1 MRCIPRTIAAACTAA
16 LAFCLG
22 SGALHAAESFPTRPI
37 TIIVPFPPGG
47 STDKAARMIAKRL
60 QENVGQPVVIDNKGG
75 GNGIIGIQALKQAAP
90 DGYTLFVGHA
100 ATHAINPGLYSNL
113 PYDPIKDFT
122 PITPFMSFPS
132 VLVVPAGHPDKS
144 VADLVRRARE
154 NPGALT
160 YSSQGT
166 GTAGHLLGAMLETS
180 TGTRMIH
187 IPMKGAAPAV
197 AEVVAGRV
205 DMVFSSYITAG
216 GFVKDGRLRMLA
228 MASSK
233 RSEALPDLPT
243 MAELGFPNVELDYWF
258 GIFGPAGMPPQ
269 LVQRLNQELVK
280 AVRSPAVADS
290 LTSQAA
296 DVVTSSPAEF
306 AALIE
311 ADARRLGKL
320 VRDTGMKA
328 D

>member
-1 MRCIPRTIAAACTAA
+1 MRCIIRSVAAVCTIAAAFA
-16 LAFCLG
+16 LERPAV
-22 SGALHAAESFPTRPI
+22 HAAEAFSSRPI

-47 STDKAARMIAKRL
+47 STDKGARMIAKSL
-60 QENVGQPVVIDNKGG
+60 QDSLGQPVIIDNRGG

-113 PYDPIKDFT
+113 PYDPVKDFT

-132 VLVVPAGHPDKS
+132 VLVVPAASPDKS
-144 VADLVRRARE
+144 VADLIRRARE
-154 NPGALT
+154 KPGSLT
-160 YSSQGT
+160 YSSQGV
-166 GTAGHLLGAMLETS
+166 GTAGHLLGAMLES
-180 TGTRMIH
+180 AAGVKLVH
-187 IPMKGAAPAV
+187 VPMKGAAPAV

-228 MASSK
+228 MASST

-243 MAELGFPNVELDYWF
+243 MAELGVPGVDLDYWF
-258 GIFGPAGMPPQ
+258 GIFGPAGMPPRI
-269 LVQRLNQELVK
+269 VQRLNAELIK
-280 AVRSPAVADS
+280 AVHSPAVSDS

-296 DVVTSSPAEF
+296 DVITSSPEEF

-311 ADARRLGKL
+311 ADGKRLGKL